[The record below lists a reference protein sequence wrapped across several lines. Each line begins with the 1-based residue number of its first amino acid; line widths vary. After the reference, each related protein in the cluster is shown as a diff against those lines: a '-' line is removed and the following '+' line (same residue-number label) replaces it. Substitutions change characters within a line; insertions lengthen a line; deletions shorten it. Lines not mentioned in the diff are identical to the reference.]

1 MGKFEFNVDDKVE
14 AKKIGRIKT
23 TLEVD
28 MYLRVCGYEPY
39 TMIDSNKEE
48 RVLYG
53 VKHAIYFLN
62 PDTQEVVSKNQ
73 ANTLVDAE
81 ELDFTEGETKL
92 ATFKRYFTEKALE
105 VYKNDFVED
114 ELACCKRC
122 GEPEGLHQIESAV
135 VYAKCKCDLKAF
147 LSQEKCKK

>member
-1 MGKFEFNVDDKVE
+1 MSE
-14 AKKIGRIKT
+14 AKKIARIKT
-23 TLEVD
+23 TLDID

-39 TMIDSNKEE
+39 TLIDSNKEE

-53 VKHAIYFLN
+53 VKHEIYFLN

-81 ELDFTEGETKL
+81 ELDFTEDKTKL
-92 ATFKRYFTEKALE
+92 ATFERYFRKKALE
-105 VYKNDFVED
+105 VYKNDFVEN

-122 GEPEGLHQIESAV
+122 GGTEGLHQIESAV
-135 VYAKCKCDLKAF
+135 VYAKCKCNLQEF